1 MSAAPTIHE
10 ERQPL
15 HKQYTELLKIHAAV
29 EPNYDNPKGYP
40 TGFFKVV
47 TANGEPRGFGFY
59 CPRCKLNACELN
71 ENSVVR
77 HCGKETRMPAGLFGW
92 LKKLGL
98 RSYTLQR
105 NWF

>member
-1 MSAAPTIHE
+1 MKPAPTIAE
-10 ERQPL
+10 DRIPL
-15 HKQYTELLKIHAAV
+15 AKQYAELLKIHSAG

-47 TANGEPRGFGFY
+47 TVNGEPRGFGFF
-59 CPRCKLNACELN
+59 CPRCKINACDLN

-92 LKKLGL
+92 LRKLGL
-98 RSYTLQR
+98 RSYTLESR
-105 NWF
+105 WF